1 MLVYEN
7 THFLFHHRGTENRK
21 PQFTGLTGLLQIY
34 RIECCLILQNHVNPA
49 YLVSVPWVNA
59 LMKIIPVIDLMQG
72 QVVRALGG
80 ERHQYRPIESG
91 LCAGSNALDIACAL
105 LELYPF
111 PALYV
116 ADIDAIQKN
125 GSNAAVIEK
134 LHQRFPRLEL
144 WVDSGITDVSSFIA
158 WQGRRIGH
166 AVIGSESFPE
176 TALLSAVCGGGD
188 VLYPLLSLDFKG
200 ARFHGEQRLLN
211 DPEFWPEHIIVM
223 MLARVG
229 SLQGPDFDQLSALRR
244 RAPHKNFYAA
254 GGVRSAHDLLRLA
267 RAGADG
273 ALLASALHQRLI
285 GAGDLAASASGT
297 DSTSSQ

>member
-1 MLVYEN
+1 
-7 THFLFHHRGTENRK
+7 
-21 PQFTGLTGLLQIY
+21 
-34 RIECCLILQNHVNPA
+34 
-49 YLVSVPWVNA
+49 
-59 LMKIIPVIDLMQG
+59 MKIIPVIDLMRG
-72 QVVRALGG
+72 QVVHALGG
-80 ERHQYRPIESG
+80 KRRQYRPIESG

-144 WVDSGITDVSSFIA
+144 WVDSGIADVSGFMA
-158 WQGRRIGH
+158 WQGQRIGH

-176 TALLSAVCGGGD
+176 AALLSAVCTSGD
-188 VLYPLLSLDFKG
+188 ALYPLLSLDFKG

-211 DPEFWPEHIIVM
+211 DPEFWPEQVIAM

-229 SLQGPDFDQLSALRR
+229 SLQGPDFDQLSALML
-244 RAPHKNFYAA
+244 RAPNKKLYAA
-254 GGVRSAHDLLRLA
+254 GGVRGAQDLARLA
-267 RAGADG
+267 RAGAHG

-285 GAGDLAASASGT
+285 SASDLAASASVA
-297 DSTSSQ
+297 DSTDAQ

>member
-1 MLVYEN
+1 
-7 THFLFHHRGTENRK
+7 
-21 PQFTGLTGLLQIY
+21 
-34 RIECCLILQNHVNPA
+34 
-49 YLVSVPWVNA
+49 
-59 LMKIIPVIDLMQG
+59 MKIIPVLDLMQG
-72 QVVRALGG
+72 QVVHALGG
-80 ERHQYRPIESG
+80 ERHHYHPIESG

-144 WVDSGITDVSSFIA
+144 WVDSGIADVSGFAA
-158 WQGRRIGH
+158 WQEQRIGH
-166 AVIGSESFPE
+166 AVIGSESSPE
-176 TALLSAVCGGGD
+176 SALLSAVCSSGD
-188 VLYPLLSLDFKG
+188 ALYPLLSLDFKG

-211 DPEFWPEHIIVM
+211 DPGLWPEHVIVM

-229 SLQGPDFDQLSALRR
+229 SLQGPDFDQLSALRQ
-244 RAPHKNFYAA
+244 RAPHKKFYAA
-254 GGVRSAHDLLRLA
+254 GGVRGARDLARLA
-267 RAGADG
+267 RAGAHG

-285 GAGDLAASASGT
+285 SASDLAASASGV
-297 DSTSSQ
+297 DSTSTQ

>member
-1 MLVYEN
+1 LK
-7 THFLFHHRGTENRK
+7 L
-21 PQFTGLTGLLQIY
+21 
-34 RIECCLILQNHVNPA
+34 
-49 YLVSVPWVNA
+49 
-59 LMKIIPVIDLMQG
+59 IPVLDLMQG

-91 LCAGSNALDIACAL
+91 LCAGSNALDIASAL

-111 PALYV
+111 HALYV

-134 LHQRFPRLEL
+134 LHRRFPQLEL
-144 WVDSGITDVSSFIA
+144 WVDSGIADISGFTA
-158 WQGRRIGH
+158 WQVQHIGH

-176 TALLSAVCGGGD
+176 SALLSAVCSSRD
-188 VLYPLLSLDFKG
+188 ALFPLLSLDFKG

-211 DPEFWPEHIIVM
+211 DPKLWPEHIIVM

-244 RAPHKNFYAA
+244 RAPHKKFYAA
-254 GGVRSAHDLLRLA
+254 GGIRSAHDLLCLA

-285 GAGDLAASASGT
+285 GAGDLAAPASGV
-297 DSTSSQ
+297 DSTSTQ

>member
-1 MLVYEN
+1 MN
-7 THFLFHHRGTENRK
+7 
-21 PQFTGLTGLLQIY
+21 
-34 RIECCLILQNHVNPA
+34 
-49 YLVSVPWVNA
+49 
-59 LMKIIPVIDLMQG
+59 IIPVIDLMQG

-91 LCAGSNALDIACAL
+91 LCAGSNALDIASAL

-111 PALYV
+111 HALYV

-125 GSNAAVIEK
+125 GGNAAVIEK

-144 WVDSGITDVSSFIA
+144 WVDSGIAGISGFTA
-158 WQGRRIGH
+158 WQEQHIGH

-176 TALLSAVCGGGD
+176 TALISAVCACGD
-188 VLYPLLSLDFKG
+188 ALFPLLSLDYKG

-211 DPEFWPEHIIVM
+211 DPKLWPEHIIVM

-244 RAPHKNFYAA
+244 RAPHKKFYAA
-254 GGVRSAHDLLRLA
+254 GGIRSAHDLLRLA

-285 GAGDLAASASGT
+285 GAGDLAASASGV
-297 DSTSSQ
+297 DSTSTQ